1 MPVSDINTLRNS
13 KLVRK
18 IVQTQVDSTGDEY
31 VLKARAELVN
41 GWSLHYW
48 EHGTSKI
55 RRYSFHVLLG
65 RKMVI
70 RWDNA
75 PHHPK
80 VRSFPHHK
88 HAGRTIEASKDMV
101 VELVLAELQA
111 MIEKPSGD

>member
-13 KLVRK
+13 KLVRR
-18 IVQTQVDSTGDEY
+18 IVQTHVDSTGDAY
-31 VLKARAELVN
+31 VLRARAELVN

-48 EHGTSKI
+48 EHRTSKI
-55 RRYSFHVLLG
+55 RRYSFHVFLE
-65 RKMVI
+65 RKMVV

-80 VRSFPHHK
+80 VKSFPHHK
-88 HAGRTIEASKDMV
+88 HVGRTIEASKDMM

-111 MIEKPSGD
+111 MIEKH

>member
-13 KLVRK
+13 KLVKR
-18 IVQTQVDSTGDEY
+18 IAQTQVDSTGDAY
-31 VLKARAELVN
+31 VLKVRAELVN

-65 RKMVI
+65 RRMVV

-75 PHHPK
+75 PHHPE
-80 VRSFPHHK
+80 VESFPHHR
-88 HAGRTIEASKDMV
+88 HAGRRIEAVKDMT

-111 MIEKPSGD
+111 MIGKD